1 MIPSRP
7 DQSFV
12 TYQHTVIKELKA
24 EIARLTDQLDGT
36 QSKSLRRSATK
47 PMKGT
52 GKDTRYWGLPF
63 VFEITADN
71 EDTIEADVPN
81 YLYIRDDDNK
91 GLRVPARSGYILNDG
106 PGKISYRL
114 NNGTSKGWSH
124 PATLNVGQ
132 VDTFDYTDNIQ
143 IAIVEITA
151 NTDKTRFR
159 TRFTPGFTGD

>member
-1 MIPSRP
+1 MIPSRS

-24 EIARLTDQLDGT
+24 EIAQLTEQLNGT
-36 QSKSLRRSATK
+36 QSKSSQSAIK
-47 PMKGT
+47 PTKGT
-52 GKDTRYWGLPF
+52 GKDIKCWSLPF
-63 VFEITADN
+63 VFEITASN
-71 EDTIEADVPN
+71 ENEIEADMPI

-143 IAIVEITA
+143 IVVVEITA
-151 NTDKTRFR
+151 DTDKTRFR
-159 TRFTPGFTGD
+159 TRFTPGFTGG